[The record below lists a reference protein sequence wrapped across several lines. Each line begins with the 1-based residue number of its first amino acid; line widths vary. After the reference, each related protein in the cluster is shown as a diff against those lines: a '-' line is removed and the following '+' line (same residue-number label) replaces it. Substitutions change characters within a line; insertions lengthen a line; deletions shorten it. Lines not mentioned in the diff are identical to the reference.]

1 VTIGLKQDDVAATD
15 REVRAEFVLGKD
27 KAGVVKLNG
36 YTCYLSDGTI
46 TAVHDKNEQAYF
58 SMPDDGSPYYGLMTN
73 FIDMPFPELAL
84 GFGEESVDDVIMQ
97 FHPKAPW
104 VRPTLVET
112 VEIDGKTTQRI
123 QLTSDFSRMDVLV
136 DPDSK
141 LIRSVELAITGG
153 DFVQS
158 GATLTYKN
166 AYEYETHDEP
176 LPASTFKFDPGQRQR
191 VDLMAALVPRAV
203 QADVAAG
210 GGGGED
216 GPQGLVG
223 RPAPPFTLA
232 TADGKAVDLG
242 DLNGKVVVLDFWAT
256 WCGPCRAAL
265 PKLHEVA
272 KWASN
277 EHLPVEIITV
287 NVWEARDPAK
297 NTPDARL
304 KAARDFW
311 TKQNFTLP
319 IAMDYTDE
327 VARAYGIQGIPA
339 TIVIRS
345 DGVVHQVHVGMS
357 GDYVEALKS
366 DITEALAV
374 VEEPHQH

>member
-1 VTIGLKQDDVAATD
+1 
-15 REVRAEFVLGKD
+15 
-27 KAGVVKLNG
+27 
-36 YTCYLSDGTI
+36 
-46 TAVHDKNEQAYF
+46 
-58 SMPDDGSPYYGLMTN
+58 
-73 FIDMPFPELAL
+73 
-84 GFGEESVDDVIMQ
+84 
-97 FHPKAPW
+97 
-104 VRPTLVET
+104 
-112 VEIDGKTTQRI
+112 
-123 QLTSDFSRMDVLV
+123 
-136 DPDSK
+136 
-141 LIRSVELAITGG
+141 
-153 DFVQS
+153 
-158 GATLTYKN
+158 
-166 AYEYETHDEP
+166 
-176 LPASTFKFDPGQRQR
+176 
-191 VDLMAALVPRAV
+191 V

-272 KWASN
+272 KWAN
-277 EHLPVEIITV
+277 DEHLPVEVITV

-339 TIVIRS
+339 TIIIRS

-366 DITEALAV
+366 DITEALAE